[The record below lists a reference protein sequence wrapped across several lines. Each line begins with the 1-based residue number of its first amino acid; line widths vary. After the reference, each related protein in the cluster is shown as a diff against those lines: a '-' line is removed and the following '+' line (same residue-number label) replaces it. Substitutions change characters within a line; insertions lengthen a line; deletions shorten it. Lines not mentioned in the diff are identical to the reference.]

1 MAEDDT
7 GSCCCICWSIITP
20 KQRRVI
26 NSPSFKVTAQLEEVL
41 TKAIS
46 SSDKYVCTFCF
57 AKLNRLSK
65 IHFDLENRIETL
77 KKEKNEVLSALRGK
91 INLTQNSKRQIIH
104 SPTPRK
110 LKRIPPSR
118 STPQSQQHVKRQIQ
132 CRKHRKHQREGGCF
146 T

>member
-65 IHFDLENRIETL
+65 IDFDLENRIETL
-77 KKEKNEVLSALRGK
+77 KKEKN
-91 INLTQNSKRQIIH
+91 
-104 SPTPRK
+104 
-110 LKRIPPSR
+110 
-118 STPQSQQHVKRQIQ
+118 
-132 CRKHRKHQREGGCF
+132 
-146 T
+146 